1 MIKKIEVSH
10 TDYLQYTLK
19 ALKKDGLLLTSKGK
33 DESFNVMTIGWG
45 TIGIIWSK
53 PMFLVMVRPS
63 RLTYDLIGQTKQFTV
78 NVPNTGMSSAVLF
91 CGKNSGRDVDKF
103 AKCDLTTISGRNVTS
118 PMIDEC
124 ILHYECQVIYTND
137 FEAERIPEDVA
148 AHFYP
153 QGNYN
158 RVFYGKILSVFA
170 SEGLD

>member
-1 MIKKIEVSH
+1 MTKKIEVSH

-19 ALKKDGLLLTSKGK
+19 ALQKDGLLLTSTGK
-33 DESFNVMTIGWG
+33 DESINVMTIGWG
-45 TIGIIWSK
+45 TIGTVWSM

-63 RLTYDLIGQTKQFTV
+63 RLTYDFIEQTGQFTV
-78 NVPNTGMSSAVLF
+78 NVPNEGISKAVLF

-103 AKCDLTTISGRNVTS
+103 AKCDLTAIAGRNVIT
-118 PMIDEC
+118 PMIDKC

-148 AHFYP
+148 VRLYP

-170 SEGLD
+170 DEGLA